1 MSEDTKTRKRTDRR
15 AETSRAN
22 VLKAQATKA
31 QRQREIKQEVQ
42 QFKETI
48 TKRKIKPKIPE
59 LPEQVPEVPKK
70 RSLYKYKP
78 KEIPQESDS
87 DLSDEEIVISARK
100 TPVARRTR
108 EPEYEQYV
116 NELEILR
123 KQMDELR
130 LQREKPKPR
139 RQVSKHREPQQ
150 PIIQIVNPAPI
161 PQPLPNAA
169 TEEMKNNLLKF

>member
-48 TKRKIKPKIPE
+48 TKRKIKPKTPE

-78 KEIPQESDS
+78 KEARPESDS

-100 TPVARRTR
+100 TPATRRTR
-108 EPEYEQYV
+108 EPKYEQYID
-116 NELEILR
+116 ELEILR
-123 KQMDELR
+123 KQVEELKT
-130 LQREKPKPR
+130 QSQSKPR
-139 RQVSKHREPQQ
+139 DRKSV
-150 PIIQIVNPAPI
+150 V
-161 PQPLPNAA
+161 
-169 TEEMKNNLLKF
+169 